1 MKKISLQVKV
11 GLLMSIASILVIA
24 AGILSHKSLS
34 SIVSLI
40 YGNSKPDYRL
50 YTLKSI
56 SSDLEKAEN
65 SVRIYTITQDETLL
79 RPYYNTIS
87 TLDDKIN
94 KLSADSKTDPELL
107 SKIDTISHLIENKF
121 VAWGQMLRIYNN
133 GNIEIALKKL
143 SDEISS
149 KPDNENNL
157 FKRFIKQH
165 ETENL
170 NNAKIAQQIVDIE
183 KINRNKKIQIKNKE
197 IQLAKTNNEITSM
210 LYSIIEQ
217 IENIEL
223 KKIKH
228 KAIVA
233 NYMANRTYRLLT
245 IFSIAVTMLTLLVL
259 FIIARYVR
267 KAHAYQKA
275 LEQSKAEAENLARAK
290 ELFMANVSHEIR
302 TPLNAMTGFLE
313 QTLNEPLQHELR
325 EKLTIVKSSSDHL
338 VRIIS
343 DILDFS
349 KLQSN
354 KMNLEQVPFSI
365 SAVLQEMYVLFENSA
380 EENNN
385 QLIYEKPKDEIPVVA
400 GDSHRLRQILYNLL
414 SNAVK
419 FTSNG
424 KIKLWAEVL
433 SSSNHKLRISIN
445 VEDTGIGIPE
455 EKLNK
460 IFDDFSQSG
469 PDITRKYGGTGLGL
483 SIVKKLVELHH
494 GSVQV
499 KSTVNKGSL
508 FTCNLEYELGD
519 PDKIEQA
526 VNHELIIPHEVKNL
540 NVLLVDDEEYNRKLM
555 QAILKKWNVNAT
567 EAVNGLDAIELI
579 KSQRIDLV
587 LMDSRMPVLDGVKAT
602 TFIRNNLD
610 YSRANTPI
618 IIVSAAVYEADM
630 ERYRSSGANEVLEKP
645 FTEQNLL
652 KTILSVLKST
662 SSMSNN
668 SREDPVDSN
677 SEPNFN
683 ELYRLIG
690 NDKKFIREMLLKFIE
705 TTTNGLQSMKE
716 NLQAGNVL
724 QIKELAHKLSSPCRH
739 LNALKL
745 LNFLKEIENITGEYS
760 ASQIQTLFEET
771 ENEFENIK
779 QRITDHIKS
788 LG

>member
-365 SAVLQEMYVLFENSA
+365 NAVLQEMYVLFENSA
-380 EENNN
+380 EQSNN

-433 SSSNHKLRISIN
+433 SSSNQKLRISIN

-469 PDITRKYGGTGLGL
+469 PEITRKYGGTGLGL

-519 PDKIEQA
+519 PDKMEQA

-610 YSRANTPI
+610 YSRANIPI

-662 SSMSNN
+662 SSVLNN
-668 SREDPVDSN
+668 SREDLIDSN

-745 LNFLKEIENITGEYS
+745 LNFLKEIENITDEYS